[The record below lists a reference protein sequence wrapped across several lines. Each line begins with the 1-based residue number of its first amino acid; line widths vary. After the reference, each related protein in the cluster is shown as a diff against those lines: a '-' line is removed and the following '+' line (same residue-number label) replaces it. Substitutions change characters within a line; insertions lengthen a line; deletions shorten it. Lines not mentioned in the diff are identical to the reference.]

1 MKTNNENLKIENDLG
16 TFEGFN
22 HRTQEAIYPNVTA
35 QQLMD
40 WDHDELGEA
49 EFWHSGD
56 NSGVSM
62 ILTSNN
68 VSAGDIIALDR
79 LLSELGD
86 DILTLAKLIYRIN
99 HHGYSLHEVE
109 PRDIDDCPASY
120 FIQDVSFIDL
130 RRTAAYELFELY
142 YPEEFRVWE
151 KSTCDGLTFDVDSF
165 LDSPGFSTA
174 EFQIGEERILVVEPL

>member
-1 MKTNNENLKIENDLG
+1 MKTDHENLKIENNLG

-22 HRTQEAIYPNVTA
+22 HRTQEAIHPNVTA
-35 QQLMD
+35 QQLVK
-40 WDHDELGEA
+40 WDHDGLGEA

-68 VSAGDIIALDR
+68 VSASDIIALDR

-86 DILTLAKLIYRIN
+86 DILTQAKLIYRIN
-99 HHGYSLHEVE
+99 HNGSSLHQIE
-109 PRDIDDCPASY
+109 PREIDDCPASY
-120 FIQDVSFIDL
+120 FIQDLSFVDL

-142 YPEEFRVWE
+142 YPEEYRIWE
-151 KSTCDGLTFDVDSF
+151 KSTCDGLIFDPDRF
-165 LDSPGFSTA
+165 LDSPCFSTA
-174 EFQIGEERILVVEPL
+174 EYQIDEERILVVEPL